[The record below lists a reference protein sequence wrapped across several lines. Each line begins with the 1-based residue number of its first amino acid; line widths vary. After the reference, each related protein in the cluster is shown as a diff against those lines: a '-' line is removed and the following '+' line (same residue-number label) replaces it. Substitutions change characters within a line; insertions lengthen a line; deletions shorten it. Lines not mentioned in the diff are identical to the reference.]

1 MKEKYDKAVMQKAH
15 EVFHVMS
22 KRVSEKD
29 MVRIREAFEFACEA
43 HADQKRK
50 SGEPYIIHPIEVA
63 SIVAGELELG
73 ANPVIAAFLH
83 DVVEDTKCTIDDI
96 QKRFGKDVAFLV
108 GVLTKQSKEHYE
120 MSKQVDN
127 YKQMLDSIHYDI
139 RALLLISR

>member
-50 SGEPYIIHPIEVA
+50 SALYHPPHR
-63 SIVAGELELG
+63 G
-73 ANPVIAAFLH
+73 
-83 DVVEDTKCTIDDI
+83 
-96 QKRFGKDVAFLV
+96 GKYCSRRV
-108 GVLTKQSKEHYE
+108 GVG
-120 MSKQVDN
+120 
-127 YKQMLDSIHYDI
+127 
-139 RALLLISR
+139 R